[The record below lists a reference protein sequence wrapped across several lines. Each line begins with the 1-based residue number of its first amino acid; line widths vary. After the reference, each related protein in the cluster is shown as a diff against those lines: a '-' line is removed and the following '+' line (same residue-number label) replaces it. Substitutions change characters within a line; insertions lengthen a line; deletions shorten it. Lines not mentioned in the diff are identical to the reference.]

1 MPKHVSTISL
11 VNVIIESTQIASQKR
26 YTKIDNDNIV
36 SISEYNS
43 KMTNNTWVIV
53 ESNEKQSSFFIKD
66 QGHYY
71 QPSIIISGKEK
82 LQ

>member
-1 MPKHVSTISL
+1 
-11 VNVIIESTQIASQKR
+11 
-26 YTKIDNDNIV
+26 
-36 SISEYNS
+36 
-43 KMTNNTWVIV
+43 MTNNTWVIV
-53 ESNEKQSSFFIKD
+53 ESNDKQSSFFIKD